1 MFEVVLSQ
9 SILRSAT
16 QNIFYDCWLHAFSRK
31 SSSCKGLCNSMIYTF
46 VLSQTIALYDLKIDS
61 QILQVCEPPTRCFA
75 KNRRDGNIYWVLY
88 VTLNSQWFK
97 THCSQKS
104 EGTEKTEETPSK
116 AQQLRAGFANPLN
129 LKSAKEWY
137 LRCGAA
143 FQGLATNT
151 KDVNLSIHPFCY
163 SDIHFMLCI
172 VHTIHRGRI
181 RSYTDHVFYNLQLAL
196 HFCTGTCIFEL
207 IS

>member
-16 QNIFYDCWLHAFSRK
+16 QNLFYDCWLHAFSRK

-88 VTLNSQWFK
+88 VTLNSQCNVVKSLKGLKKNRRNSKQSTAIESRVCKSSESQICKGVIFK
-97 THCSQKS
+97 MRRRISRTCNKHKRCESVH
-104 EGTEKTEETPSK
+104 PPI
-116 AQQLRAGFANPLN
+116 LLF
-129 LKSAKEWY
+129 WY
-137 LRCGAA
+137 S
-143 FQGLATNT
+143 FHIMH
-151 KDVNLSIHPFCY
+151 SIHDTQRAY
-163 SDIHFMLCI
+163 
-172 VHTIHRGRI
+172 
-181 RSYTDHVFYNLQLAL
+181 
-196 HFCTGTCIFEL
+196 
-207 IS
+207 